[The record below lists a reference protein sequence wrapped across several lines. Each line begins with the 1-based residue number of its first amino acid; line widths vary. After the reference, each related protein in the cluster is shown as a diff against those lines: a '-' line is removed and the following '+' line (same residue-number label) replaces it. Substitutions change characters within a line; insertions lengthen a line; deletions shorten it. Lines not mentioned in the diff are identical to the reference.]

1 MASGSWNFGTS
12 NPNIEG
18 RVEWWANQQGA
29 VNNYSNIRV
38 RVLFHRTNSGYQSW
52 GTLNTRVRLDTAN
65 ADTRAKDFSTYVTL
79 TEPGNWV
86 TVCDN
91 SSYSVY
97 HNSDGKKSCYI
108 RVYGDADFGCSFD
121 SSKTVNFD
129 TIPRY
134 TSITNW
140 LAASTTNSSITFNWS
155 TADAI
160 SNIVCLFNGAQ
171 KYSSSVNASSGSFTI
186 NGLTESTTYS
196 NITIKVTRKDS
207 GLVTTSSALSAA
219 TTWTSHTSNLSLN
232 TRSINS
238 ITLNWSS
245 NYACDAIWIYNGNTP
260 IYSASGLN
268 TTNGTVTLS
277 PNNWP
282 SIQPEATYSL
292 KINVR
297 RKASQWGQM
306 SAAISVTTLALP
318 VVNSSTPKSFNIKNK
333 SLTVYVSNAANAEY
347 SLIFQTE
354 QTSWTTFKTINVA
367 KGTASTSIAYAESE
381 LYARC
386 PSENSLPTRV
396 TCQVTVN
403 SKTYTSTYY
412 GITAQVTDSNPSFTD
427 FSWETNIDTNINDVI
442 SGSQNM
448 IAGYGKLRLKF
459 EADCAAA
466 LNYATLKSLEAKILF
481 NGSVITSGTID
492 YSPSEFIFDVSTA
505 NITTAGTYTI
515 QINALDSRK
524 NKSAVKSHSFN
535 VYPYQR
541 PSVSANLYRFNNFEQ
556 ATFIEMTGKIAKIT
570 VSDVQKNA
578 ITSVKYRVKESGTSY
593 PDAYTVITGYS
604 TNSVNGTDNL
614 LLSFNKTKESDPFA
628 TLSYEKSYVFQF
640 VLTDKLFASDPF
652 EVTVEQ
658 GIPLMSVSE
667 DGYIGVG
674 LVPDFNTKAKL
685 QVSTDIIAK
694 DSNGKS
700 ISLLEKINS
709 TQSTLLNMIYPVGS
723 IYMSAN
729 STNPSSLFGGTWI
742 QWGAGRVPV
751 GVNTSDGD
759 FNTVEKTGGAKT
771 HTLTSAQIPSH
782 NHSIPANT
790 ASSSGSHGH
799 STQARRVADA
809 LCLDDAVLG
818 WRGRV
823 TIGQGESITSKTA
836 GNITGRSFYIDI
848 PALTVNAAG
857 AHTHGIPA
865 STTGAIGSSGAHNN
879 VQPYITC
886 YMWKRTA

>member
-29 VNNYSNIRV
+29 VNNYSDIRV

-65 ADTRAKDFSTYVTL
+65 ADTRAKDFSTNVTL
-79 TEPGNWV
+79 TEPSNWV

-91 SSYSVY
+91 SSYRVY

-108 RVYGDADFGCSFD
+108 RIYGDADFGCSFD

-140 LAASTTNSSITFNWS
+140 LAASTTNSSITFKWD

-160 SNIVCLFNGAQ
+160 SNIVCLFNGTQ
-171 KYSSSVNASSGSFTI
+171 KYSASVNANSGSFTI

-207 GLVTTSSALSAA
+207 GLITTSSALSAA
-219 TTWTSHTSNLSLN
+219 TTWSSHTSNLSLSS
-232 TRSINS
+232 RSINS

-245 NYACDAIWIYNGNTP
+245 NYACDAIWIYNGSSQ

-277 PNNWP
+277 PTNWS
-282 SIQPEATYSL
+282 SIQPETTYSL

-306 SAAISVTTLALP
+306 SGAISVTTLALP
-318 VVNSSTPKSFNIKNK
+318 VVNSSTPTSFNIGNNA
-333 SLTVYVSNAANAEY
+333 LTVNVSNAANADY
-347 SLIFQTE
+347 SLVFQIG
-354 QTSWTTFKTINVA
+354 QSSWTTYKTINVA
-367 KGTASTSIAYAESE
+367 KGITSTSIPYTKSE

-386 PSENSLPTRV
+386 PSENTLPTRV

-403 SKTYTSTYY
+403 SKTYTSSYY
-412 GITAQVTDSNPSFTD
+412 NITAKVTDSNPSFTD
-427 FSWETNIDTNINDVI
+427 FSWETNIGTNINDVI

-448 IAGYGKLRLKF
+448 IAGYGGLRLKF
-459 EADCAAA
+459 AADCAAP
-466 LNYATLKSLEAKILF
+466 LNYAAISALEAKILF
-481 NGSVITSGTID
+481 NGSVITYGTID
-492 YSPSEFIFDVSTA
+492 YNSSAFTFDVSTA

-524 NKSAVKSHSFN
+524 NKSAVKSHSFI

-556 ATFIEMTGKIAKIT
+556 ATFIELTGKIAKIT
-570 VSDVQKNA
+570 ISDVQKNA
-578 ITSVKYRVKESGTSY
+578 VTSIKYRAKESGTSY
-593 PDAYTVITGYS
+593 PDAYTSITGYS

-614 LLSFNKTKESDPFA
+614 LLSFNKTNESDPFA

-640 VLTDKLFASDPF
+640 LLTDKLFTSASF

-667 DGYIGVG
+667 DGYVGVG
-674 LVPDFNTKAKL
+674 LVPDFNSKAKL
-685 QVSTDIIAK
+685 QVNTDIVAK
-694 DSNGKS
+694 GRNILDEIDKKLNTSNIVNNLSTTSAGYAIDARQGIVVNDSLNLLTKTVNGKS
-700 ISLLEKINS
+700 PISHASSETIYGVGTTGNYGHIKLANNLTTASYQNGLALSANQGKALKDLISSFPTFAAGRTSLITVSGGSYQDVSIVFGKTFNS
-709 TQSTLLNMIYPVGS
+709 VPNIYLTFYGYSQNVKFLGLACTEDISTSRGTIRISNAGSSSYS
-723 IYMSAN
+723 IY
-729 STNPSSLFGGTWI
+729 
-742 QWGAGRVPV
+742 
-751 GVNTSDGD
+751 VNW
-759 FNTVEKTGGAKT
+759 
-771 HTLTSAQIPSH
+771 L
-782 NHSIPANT
+782 
-790 ASSSGSHGH
+790 
-799 STQARRVADA
+799 
-809 LCLDDAVLG
+809 
-818 WRGRV
+818 
-823 TIGQGESITSKTA
+823 
-836 GNITGRSFYIDI
+836 
-848 PALTVNAAG
+848 
-857 AHTHGIPA
+857 
-865 STTGAIGSSGAHNN
+865 AIS
-879 VQPYITC
+879 
-886 YMWKRTA
+886 